1 MSVASGMEPMKATEA
16 GRVLVIMAHP
26 DDPDFFC
33 GGTIAR
39 WADEGQTIGYLLAT
53 SGDKGS
59 AADPSLP
66 RDELVARREAEQQA
80 AAETLGV
87 QEVVFLHHRDGELV
101 SDLSLRRQLV
111 RFIRLYRPDTIVTTD
126 PLRYFAGDRRLNHPD
141 HRAIGDA
148 VLGAVFP
155 AAGNPLCCPELW
167 QVEGLAPH
175 TPDQVLI
182 AGPEQPNHEVDIT
195 DYMERKI
202 AAVLQHKSQ
211 LADPEASLA
220 RVRQRSMRE
229 DGRYVE
235 YFRRILLR

>member
-1 MSVASGMEPMKATEA
+1 MPVAEL

-39 WADEGQTIGYLLAT
+39 FADEGKEICYLLAT

-66 RDELVARREAEQQA
+66 REGLVARREAEQLA

-111 RFIRLYRPDTIVTTD
+111 RFIRLYRPDIIVTTD

-148 VLGAVFP
+148 ALGAVFP
-155 AAGNPLCCPELW
+155 AAGNPLCCPELEG
-167 QVEGLAPH
+167 VEGLAPH
-175 TPDQVLI
+175 TPDQLLI
-182 AGPEQPNHEVDIT
+182 AGPDQPNHTVDIT
-195 DYMERKI
+195 DTIERKM
-202 AAVLQHKSQ
+202 AAILEHKSQ

-220 RVRQRSMRE
+220 RVRQRSLQE

-235 YFRRILLR
+235 HFRRILLR